1 MKGLF
6 QLSILAFL
14 LVYAPVADAQGKAAG
29 KAAGKTPAPADK
41 TPAPAAAPVK
51 AAIIA
56 KAYGD
61 SIVLRWAPGDP
72 VTWSRN
78 NAAGWRLTR
87 IDVSLPG
94 HPVRTDLGLIQPMPE
109 QQLLAGLDTTAEKTK
124 YLTIAWKMLYGR
136 QYSTIR
142 STPKSFVQEVK
153 GQHGAFVLRYSLAMM
168 AADYY
173 PPAAD
178 ALGLRFVDR
187 KVIPGGKY
195 AYMITAMG
203 GGDKGRYDSISVF
216 VVNEKLR
223 LEPVP
228 AGLEV
233 YGYDR
238 KIEIRWQRRQQ
249 GNFSGYIVERSD
261 DGGRV
266 WRALTR
272 TPYNSTY
279 IPPTGDRKRDSVLG
293 QGRNN
298 VLRDQ
303 QLYDDSIPE
312 NYKAYSYRLRAINA
326 FGEWSPYTEPVV
338 IRGRDL
344 TPPGAPVIDSARN
357 IGGRQIKVS
366 WTQRKTSGDLAGYFV
381 NRGVTAKGP
390 FHLLTPVMLDR
401 HVTSFT
407 DTAAVEHEGNFYVV
421 LAVDTARNVSASSP
435 SYAYLVDSVPP
446 APPVGLT
453 GQVDSTGIVRLRWTA
468 NQEPDLLGYQVY
480 FSYDSNYRFS
490 QVTKRVIPDAFFTD
504 TIAMNA
510 LDRKVYYKIV
520 ALDKND
526 NHSAFSPAAE
536 LRKPVLIPPTA
547 PVAGKIAVSGKQVD
561 IEWVQSRGE
570 GVAGYTIYRKG
581 ADSQWV
587 RAGAVAQDWGR
598 QSVHFVDSIH
608 YNADYYYSAETFDT
622 SGLHSARSFAVHVR
636 SRGADTVDAPTGL
649 QAQWDGARHSVAL
662 SWSYLGT
669 GDYFFVVYRGVA
681 GGAMQAWHS
690 FEKGVSAGRD
700 AEVKKGS
707 YRYAVAVVRRDRQG
721 ASAQGPAVQVNI
733 N

>member
-1 MKGLF
+1 M
-6 QLSILAFL
+6 LAFL
-14 LVYAPVADAQGKAAG
+14 LGYAHVAEAQGKAPAG
-29 KAAGKTPAPADK
+29 KAAAGNAGGKSAAK
-41 TPAPAAAPVK
+41 APAPAAAPVK

-61 SIVLRWAPGDP
+61 SVVLRWAPGDP
-72 VTWSRN
+72 VTWTNN
-78 NAAGWRLTR
+78 NAAGWRLTK
-87 IDVSLPG
+87 IDVSIPG
-94 HPVRTDLGLIQPMPE
+94 HPVRTDMGLIRPMPE
-109 QQLLAGLDTTAEKTK
+109 QQLLAGLDTTAERTK

-136 QYSTIR
+136 QYSTLR
-142 STPKSFVQEVK
+142 SAPKSFVQEVK
-153 GQHGAFVLRYSLAMM
+153 GQHGAFVLRYSLSMM

-195 AYMITAMG
+195 AYMVTATG
-203 GGDKGRYDSISVF
+203 KDDSASVF
-216 VVNEKLR
+216 VVNEQAR
-223 LEPVP
+223 REPEP
-228 AGLEV
+228 AGLEA

-238 KIEIRWQRRQQ
+238 KVEIRWQRRQN
-249 GNFSGYIVERSD
+249 GNFSGYVVERSD
-261 DGGRV
+261 NGGRV
-266 WRALTR
+266 WRVLTKS
-272 TPYNSTY
+272 PYNSTY

-303 QLYDDSIPE
+303 QVYDDSIPE

-344 TPPGAPVIDSARN
+344 SPPGAPVIDSTRN
-357 IGGRQIKVS
+357 IGGRQIKIS
-366 WTQRKTSGDLAGYFV
+366 WTQRKASGDLAGYFV

-390 FHLLTPVMLDR
+390 FHLLTAAMLDR
-401 HVTSFT
+401 HVTTFI
-407 DTAAVEHEGNFYVV
+407 DTAAVDHAGNFYVV
-421 LAVDTARNVSASSP
+421 IAVDTARNVSASAP
-435 SYAYLVDSVPP
+435 SYGYLLDSVAPAAPVDLTGTVDSSGV
-446 APPVGLT
+446 
-453 GQVDSTGIVRLRWTA
+453 VRLKWTA
-468 NQEPDLLGYQVY
+468 NREPDLLGYQVY

-490 QVTKRVIPDAFFTD
+490 QVTKRVISDSFFVD

-526 NHSAFSPAAE
+526 NHSAFSAAAE
-536 LRKPVLIPPTA
+536 LHKPVLIPPTA

-561 IEWVQSRGE
+561 IEWVQSRSE
-570 GVAGYTIYRKG
+570 GVLGYAIYRKG
-581 ADSQWV
+581 ADSLWV
-587 RAGAVAQDWGR
+587 RAGTLSQDWGR

-608 YNADYYYSAETFDT
+608 YNADYYYAAEAYDS

-636 SRGADTVDAPTGL
+636 SHSADTVDAPTGL
-649 QAQWDGARHSVAL
+649 QAQWDQARHSVAL
-662 SWSYLGT
+662 SWSYLGA
-669 GDYFFVVYRGVA
+669 GDYFFVVYRSVA

-690 FEKGVSAGRD
+690 FEKGVSTGRD
-700 AEVKKGS
+700 ADVKKGS
-707 YRYAVAVVRRDRQG
+707 YRYAIVVVRRDG
-721 ASAQGPAVQVNI
+721 PGSSAQGPAVQVWI